1 MTGVEHV
8 RAGRSEAFAAAILME
23 TTSSRLFRCCLIT
36 AVPLLVALSAFAH
49 PLGNDNVEHV
59 NVLWIFPNRVEVDF
73 LLFIA
78 ENPSSRI
85 EQDEMDAD
93 KDESVSPEEQQSWL
107 DLETDR
113 QKDNLR
119 VTLDGRALTLKAV
132 ESAADPM
139 SGKRPHANRIIIEV
153 PGFAGMPTYRLLIRY
168 VAYFDQPL
176 GDEIHTLTFD
186 DSSYLSSPGL
196 KRVLLERLQE
206 IEVLPPHP
214 EFWTTDPFLF
224 EQYDPA
230 NLPQERSATIRF
242 RLVAA
247 ASGLAPDDSQAEA
260 VSSRPEA
267 EGRPGVPDR
276 YASGLTGPVA
286 GVQTTYQA
294 QANRLMDL
302 LQGRW
307 GLMVFLMIT
316 GLAFTW
322 GAAHALMPGH
332 AKTVVAAYL
341 ISQSGTYWHAVL
353 LAIVVTITHTALV
366 VVLGAIWAFY
376 QATNPALGPKLQ
388 LWLGLISGLLV
399 AGMGLVLIWRAFRGS
414 LGHHHH
420 DDRDHACPAGRSWF
434 RRLFS
439 HSHAHLHAHAHP
451 HDHHAGQAHDH
462 HHDHDHA
469 HSHGHHHDHEH
480 TRDHGH
486 QHNHGH
492 PAVSAVSYAPVS
504 SPAAPDRVTNRMI
517 LMLGITG
524 GIVPCPTA
532 TIIMLLGIGANVV
545 MGALYAVAVFSL
557 GMALTLMLI
566 GFLAL
571 SSRRFAT
578 RLMSGDDQ
586 AGTLSG
592 SGRLILLRVV
602 PALSGLAVVLLG
614 VAISANYIQYMRT
627 GAALFGWL
635 G

>member
-1 MTGVEHV
+1 M
-8 RAGRSEAFAAAILME
+8 
-23 TTSSRLFRCCLIT
+23 
-36 AVPLLVALSAFAH
+36 VAPSAFAH

-59 NVLWIFPNRVEVDF
+59 NVLWIFPDRVEVDC

-85 EQDEMDAD
+85 EQDEMDTDRDDSA
-93 KDESVSPEEQQSWL
+93 SPEEQQAWL
-107 DLETDR
+107 DLEAGR
-113 QKDNLR
+113 QKDKLR
-119 VTLDGRALTLKAV
+119 VTLDGRPLPLQAV
-132 ESAADPM
+132 EAAKDPG
-139 SGKRPHANRIIIEV
+139 SGRRSFSNRVIIEV
-153 PGFAGMPTYRLLIRY
+153 PGLAGMPTYRVLIRY
-168 VAYFDQPL
+168 VARFDHPL
-176 GDEIHTLTFD
+176 KDGLHTLTFED
-186 DSSYLSSPGL
+186 LSYPGSPGL
-196 KRVLLERLQE
+196 KRVLLERLTE

-214 EFWTTDPFLF
+214 EFWTKDPFLF

-230 NLPQERSATIRF
+230 NLPQERSATVRF
-242 RLVAA
+242 RLAA
-247 ASGLAPDDSQAEA
+247 AAGVPAPDAPPAEV

-267 EGRPGVPDR
+267 EGLPEVPDR
-276 YASGLTGPVA
+276 YEKGLTGPVA

-316 GLAFTW
+316 GLTFSW

-353 LAIVVTITHTALV
+353 LAIIVTITHTALV

-399 AGMGLVLIWRAFRGS
+399 AGMGLTLIWRASRGS
-414 LGHHHH
+414 LTHHH
-420 DDRDHACPAGRSWF
+420 DEHHDHDHPENRSWF

-439 HSHAHLHAHAHP
+439 HSHAHPHPHAHAHP
-451 HDHHAGQAHDH
+451 HDHHVGQTHDH
-462 HHDHDHA
+462 HHDHVHP
-469 HSHGHHHDHEH
+469 HGHYHDHEDAH
-480 TRDHGH
+480 HQ

-492 PAVSAVSYAPVS
+492 PAAPAVSYAS
-504 SPAAPDRVTNRMI
+504 SPPPAAPHRVTNRMI

-545 MGALYAVAVFSL
+545 VGALYAVAVFSL
-557 GMALTLMLI
+557 GLALTLMLI

-578 RLMSGDDQ
+578 RLMSGDDKAEQ
-586 AGTLSG
+586 LSRG
-592 SGRLILLRVV
+592 GRLILLRVV
-602 PALSGLAVVLLG
+602 PALSGLAVVVLG
-614 VAISANYIQYMRT
+614 LAISANYIHYMRT
-627 GAALFGWL
+627 GTALFGWM